1 MSIIPLFSEVELD
14 AQLAAYKKA
23 LTALASAQSYEM
35 ELDGER
41 HKLTRADLPE
51 IRTTLEWLQKQRT
64 TNAIGNGPQAF
75 AGRVFRG

>member
-1 MSIIPLFSEVELD
+1 MSITPLFSEAEIA
-14 AQLAAYKKA
+14 AQISAYKRA

-51 IRTTLEWLQKQRT
+51 IRTTLEWLQGQRT
-64 TNAIGNGPQAF
+64 TNAIGAGPQAF
-75 AGRVFRG
+75 AGRVYRG